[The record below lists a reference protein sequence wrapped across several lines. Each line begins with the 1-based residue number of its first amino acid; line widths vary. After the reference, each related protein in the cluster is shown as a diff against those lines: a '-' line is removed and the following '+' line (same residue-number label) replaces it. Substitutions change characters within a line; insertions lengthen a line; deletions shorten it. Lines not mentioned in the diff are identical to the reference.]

1 MDQHVSLPSN
11 HITRPL
17 PLPQHSSSLSLTL
30 HCRRPPAS
38 PSLAPASPLL
48 LSSHFSRDPSS
59 SPSYIARHRH
69 PLAGGRRCPDPARS
83 SRLHPNPV
91 DFFKIYE
98 RGVVGTMPK
107 PKHHG
112 CSSRHCHRS
121 RRQIPGATTVSP
133 SLDHSLFHQALGLL
147 YRLLCHSASHR
158 LSPSLSSTIASL

>member
-1 MDQHVSLPSN
+1 MSACHPTTSPVL
-11 HITRPL
+11 
-17 PLPQHSSSLSLTL
+17 SLSLSLSIHRRCRSPCIAIVPL
-30 HCRRPPAS
+30 HH
-38 PSLAPASPLL
+38 LHLL
-48 LSSHFSRDPSS
+48 LHHHCCSPPISHGTPSS

-91 DFFKIYE
+91 DFFKIRE
-98 RGVVGTMPK
+98 RGVVGTTPK

-112 CSSRHCHRS
+112 CSSRHRRRS

-133 SLDHSLFHQALGLL
+133 SLDHSLFPQALGFL
-147 YRLLCHSASHR
+147 YRLLCHSTSHR